1 MELKLRKWLRYHLIF
16 SLVWKAIVF
25 PLESQDTNWS
35 QWNAFRFV
43 NIKAKVIKAFL
54 SKKPICP
61 GHENCNRTEAETEK
75 KRHVRWERAK
85 IRINPFAGRSVGVL
99 HEAWTSTIDSTGFF
113 FQCQMV
119 RFATTQLNW
128 MGKLSISMEEKGG
141 RKEDP
146 DLHRNFW
153 RSGKCG
159 SKRYLCK
166 CEAQWRPFFDGS
178 FRYVQRLK
186 LWLISNTTISISIFQ
201 LKIHTADATTPEVRL
216 RLIQSNNEQIFFFKT
231 DMELLI
237 NINWQKAGA
246 ECISCDIPSV
256 QRTVHVR
263 VASLYLAL

>member
-99 HEAWTSTIDSTGFF
+99 NEVLNVLLLSRELFSNVKRYDLQQRSWTEWENCRY
-113 FQCQMV
+113 QWKK
-119 RFATTQLNW
+119 RE
-128 MGKLSISMEEKGG
+128 EEKRTLTYIEIFGDRG
-141 RKEDP
+141 NVAVNVIYANVK
-146 DLHRNFW
+146 RNGDHF
-153 RSGKCG
+153 
-159 SKRYLCK
+159 LM
-166 CEAQWRPFFDGS
+166 AP
-178 FRYVQRLK
+178 L
-186 LWLISNTTISISIFQ
+186 
-201 LKIHTADATTPEVRL
+201 
-216 RLIQSNNEQIFFFKT
+216 
-231 DMELLI
+231 DMYS
-237 NINWQKAGA
+237 A
-246 ECISCDIPSV
+246 
-256 QRTVHVR
+256 
-263 VASLYLAL
+263 